1 MERAAEAAQ
10 ILPFILAL
18 PDKWETQVGERGLK
32 LSGGEKQRVA
42 IARCLLKNPP
52 VVLLDEAT
60 SALDTLT
67 ESSVQEA
74 LRVLSKNRT
83 VLVIA
88 HRLSTIRN
96 ADQIIVLDGGEV
108 VERGNHFELLEGGGH
123 YAKLWNM
130 QLRSQELVDVTENIQ
145 IDPNVVPKVIP
156 NVILP
161 SAQVIEV

>member
-1 MERAAEAAQ
+1 MEEVERAAEAAQ
-10 ILPFILAL
+10 ILPFIMAL
-18 PDKWETQVGERGLK
+18 PEKWETQVGERGLK

-108 VERGNHFELLEGGGH
+108 VERGTHYELLESEGH

-130 QLRSQELVDVTENIQ
+130 QLRSQELVDVTGNIQ
-145 IDPNVVPKVIP
+145 VDPNVIV
-156 NVILP
+156 P
-161 SAQVIEV
+161 SADAIEV

>member
-1 MERAAEAAQ
+1 MEEVERAAEAAQ
-10 ILPFILAL
+10 ILPFIMTL
-18 PDKWETQVGERGLK
+18 PEKWETQVGERGLK

-52 VVLLDEAT
+52 IVLLDEAT
-60 SALDTLT
+60 SALDTVT

-96 ADQIIVLDGGEV
+96 ADQIVVLDGGEV
-108 VERGNHFELLEGGGH
+108 VERGTHSELLDKGDH

-130 QLRSQELVDVTENIQ
+130 QLRSEELVDVTENIQ
-145 IDPNVVPKVIP
+145 IDQNMSLSP
-156 NVILP
+156 
-161 SAQVIEV
+161 AEVLDV